1 MLALIQIMAYSLNME
16 IQTTTK
22 KSGTYKIYEGVSGS
36 GKTMYRVAKIRETDG
51 AWLSIEDFTS
61 MAEAQSWIDC
71 II

>member
-1 MLALIQIMAYSLNME
+1 
-16 IQTTTK
+16 
-22 KSGTYKIYEGVSGS
+22 
-36 GKTMYRVAKIRETDG
+36 MYRVAKIRETDG